1 MRLCNSRGMQRVF
14 VAGTVIAGMSAGALA
29 FASANSQEPREKT
42 APPSQISVLEDGS
55 VQLVTSDGAIYS
67 APALQEVPLNQ
78 ETVRLNEIGER
89 ALAADPDAV
98 GYLVS
103 ANNYDDS
110 VASSPE
116 EALAKMREKLTA
128 DGEYLLPLY
137 EEDGRTQIGVFVA
150 GTVDQD

>member
-1 MRLCNSRGMQRVF
+1 M
-14 VAGTVIAGMSAGALA
+14 
-29 FASANSQEPREKT
+29 
-42 APPSQISVLEDGS
+42 
-55 VQLVTSDGAIYS
+55 
-67 APALQEVPLNQ
+67 
-78 ETVRLNEIGER
+78 
-89 ALAADPDAV
+89 AADPDAV